1 MELILKYFPNIKTK
15 QKIQFIYMENIYN
28 FWNTKVNLISRK
40 NIIYFYEQHVLHALS
55 ILKFINF
62 RNNTSILD
70 VGTGGGFPGI
80 PLAIMCPNSY
90 FILIDSNQKKINILK
105 NIVQELELKNVEVFC
120 IRAEKINKKFDF
132 IVTRAVTKML
142 ILYFWIK
149 DKIILNSNNLIDNG
163 IISLKG
169 GDMTYELKKLPYAQE
184 LFLKTFFQ
192 EKFFYTKKIIYLSIK
207 DIIANQNL
215 KN

>member
-1 MELILKYFPNIKTK
+1 MELILKYFPHITIK

-28 FWNTKVNLISRK
+28 FWNKQVNLISRK

-55 ILKFINF
+55 IIKFINF
-62 RNNTSILD
+62 KNNTSILD
-70 VGTGGGFPGI
+70 VGTGGGFPGV

-105 NIVQELELKNVEVFC
+105 HIVQELELKNVEVLC
-120 IRAEKINKKFDF
+120 IRAEQINKKFDF

-142 ILYFWIK
+142 NLYFWIK
-149 DKIILNSNNLIDNG
+149 DKIILDSNNKIDNG

-169 GDMTYELKKLPYAQE
+169 GDMTYELKKFPYAKE
-184 LFLKTFFQ
+184 LFLNTYFKENFF
-192 EKFFYTKKIIYLSIK
+192 KTKKIIYLSIK
-207 DIIANQNL
+207 DILTKKSL
-215 KN
+215 KS